1 MRKRTAHRWRLSI
14 TMVAGVLFAF
24 GSFWLVQL
32 MNRGDEEL
40 LADKRLN
47 EPDYIIDQFSV
58 VRMTKEGRPSYI
70 VAGDKLV
77 HRPVGDVSEIDKPV
91 VRNLSTVHPPLD
103 MTADRARVDE
113 GNTRVKLQGNVVID
127 RAAMGKTAA
136 THITTESLTVYP
148 DEDRMETDQ
157 PVKIVQGGTTAT
169 GTGMK
174 ANNATRQVQLQGR
187 GSIVTPPPSPK

>member
-14 TMVAGVLFAF
+14 TLVVGVFVAC

-32 MNRGDEEL
+32 MSRGDEEL
-40 LADKRLN
+40 LADKRQN

-58 VRMTKEGRPSYI
+58 VRMTKDGKPSYI
-70 VAGDKLV
+70 VAGDRLV

-91 VRNLSTVHPPLD
+91 VRNLSTEHPPMD

-113 GNTRVKLQGNVVID
+113 GNTRVTLQGNVVID
-127 RAAMGKTAA
+127 RAALGKSAA

-157 PVKIVQGGTTAT
+157 PVKIAQGGTTAT

-174 ANNATRQVQLQGR
+174 ANNATRQVQLHGR
-187 GSIVTPPPSPK
+187 GTIVMPPPSK